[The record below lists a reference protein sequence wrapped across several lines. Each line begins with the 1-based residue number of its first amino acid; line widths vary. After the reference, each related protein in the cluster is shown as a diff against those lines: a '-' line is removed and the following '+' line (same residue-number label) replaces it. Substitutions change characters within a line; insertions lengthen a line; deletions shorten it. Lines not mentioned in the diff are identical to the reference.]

1 MEKSKSNEDHNRYI
15 EQRNLCVK
23 LSLSKQESYYSAI
36 IESSSNKQKSLFKVV
51 NEVLDK
57 KEDRILPAHNDPIK
71 LANKFNMYIDKIDKL
86 RESIPPYD
94 DNQVQ
99 VQNPFIGMKLDNFS
113 PTTEEEVRQIIK
125 EHGVKTSSEDPL
137 PASLIK
143 STLDELIP
151 IYVHLVNKSLAEGTM
166 NGIKHSEIAPL
177 LKKQGSRCGYAEEL
191 SSCEQLSIPK

>member
-1 MEKSKSNEDHNRYI
+1 MSKSFLIDEKTFSLWFIYLSYLG
-15 EQRNLCVK
+15 NLYRLLEKYC
-23 LSLSKQESYYSAI
+23 I
-36 IESSSNKQKSLFKVV
+36 
-51 NEVLDK
+51 LD
-57 KEDRILPAHNDPIK
+57 
-71 LANKFNMYIDKIDKL
+71 
-86 RESIPPYD
+86 D
-94 DNQVQ
+94 DNHVQ
-99 VQNPFIGMKLDNFS
+99 VQNPFKGMKLDNFY

-137 PASLIK
+137 PTSLIK

-151 IYVHLVNKSLAEGTM
+151 IYVHLVNKSFADGTM